1 MFMGMG
7 LLAGPVTV
15 SNVIIMIEPYITLII
30 VGISTQYNTYILLNV
45 KENHQKPYQTE
56 FLREIRSC
64 VPLFLRLLIEKLTT
78 NLTVILNIHII
89 FQHAVIPYRHASCPK
104 G

>member
-45 KENHQKPYQTE
+45 KENHQKP
-56 FLREIRSC
+56 
-64 VPLFLRLLIEKLTT
+64 
-78 NLTVILNIHII
+78 
-89 FQHAVIPYRHASCPK
+89 
-104 G
+104 